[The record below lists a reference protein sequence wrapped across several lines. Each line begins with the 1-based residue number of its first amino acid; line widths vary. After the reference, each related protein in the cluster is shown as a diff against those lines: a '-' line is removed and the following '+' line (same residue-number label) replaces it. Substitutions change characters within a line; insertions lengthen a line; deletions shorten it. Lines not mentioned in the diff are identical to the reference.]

1 MKPYVEFNRKKRT
14 ESEPKKKEN
23 GGKDGKALYKLM
35 NNTVYRKT
43 MENMRNRNDKS
54 FASKRKDYSKWAS
67 KLSYMSQKIF
77 DNYLVAMP
85 KIVVTLKLVGM
96 CMLDLCKVLMYEF
109 HYDYIKKK
117 YGGNSKLSLIMRVW
131 CMKLKRKM
139 FIKIL
144 VRIKKCLTLVIIQ
157 LSQDIVMI
165 QTNK

>member
-1 MKPYVEFNRKKRT
+1 
-14 ESEPKKKEN
+14 
-23 GGKDGKALYKLM
+23 
-35 NNTVYRKT
+35 
-43 MENMRNRNDKS
+43 
-54 FASKRKDYSKWAS
+54 
-67 KLSYMSQKIF
+67 
-77 DNYLVAMP
+77 
-85 KIVVTLKLVGM
+85 
-96 CMLDLCKVLMYEF
+96 MYEF
-109 HYDYIKKK
+109 HYDYIKNK